1 VKHYEP
7 MLTEG
12 AQEASRKVLTAA
24 KLTRWCG
31 AGRIQKVAHYCE
43 SDVLNTYRLWFIYEH
58 FCEKVTTIQLQF
70 SEGKRVSLSK
80 RENPKTGT
88 FWQLSGLA
96 RRLATPAASPHIKP
110 NRPDTPRPPSPVR
123 RAIN

>member
-58 FCEKVTTIQLQF
+58 FREKVTTIQLQF
-70 SEGKRVSLSK
+70 SEGQA
-80 RENPKTGT
+80 REFIEARKSENRHLLAAVGISPPTCDTGSESPYKT
-88 FWQLSGLA
+88 Q
-96 RRLATPAASPHIKP
+96 PAGH
-110 NRPDTPRPPSPVR
+110 PPSPIPSP
-123 RAIN
+123 AGN